1 MKNIEQA
8 IQFAKIL
15 VQVSSR
21 PIIRYYR
28 RELVVVNK
36 ADASPVTIADRQAEE
51 EMRRLIM
58 RQYPEDG
65 IIGEEFGHYQPDA
78 DYQWVLDPIDGTRSF
93 ISGVPLFGTLIA
105 LTYRK
110 KPILGLMNLPILKEL
125 LIGTPQQTTLN
136 DKIVMMRERTR
147 LSDAVLLATDHLH
160 IRKYQ
165 NAKNFEDLITQVNF
179 YRTWGD
185 CFGYYLLASGFADIM
200 VDAITA
206 PWDSLAIIPIIQ
218 GAGGIVTDYKGNDP
232 VGGTSLVAAHPSLH
246 QRVIEILNA

>member
-21 PIIRYYR
+21 PIICYYR
-28 RELVVVNK
+28 RELVVENK

-65 IIGEEFGHYQPDA
+65 IIGEEFGHHQPDA

-136 DKIVMMRERTR
+136 DKKVMMRERTR

-246 QRVIEILNA
+246 QQVIEILNA

>member
-1 MKNIEQA
+1 MKDLDQA

-15 VQVSSR
+15 VHVSSR
-21 PIIRYYR
+21 SIMRYYR
-28 RELVVVNK
+28 HRVVVENK
-36 ADASPVTIADRQAEE
+36 SDNSPVTIADRQAEE

-58 RQYPEDG
+58 KQYPEDG
-65 IIGEEFGHYQPDA
+65 IIGEELGIYQPEA

-105 LTYRK
+105 LTHRK
-110 KPILGLMNLPILKEL
+110 KPILGVMHLPVLKEL
-125 LIGTPQQTTLN
+125 LIGTTQYTTLN
-136 DKIVMMRERTR
+136 EKKVTIRECSR

-165 NAKNFEDLITQVNF
+165 NGKNFENLITQVNF

-185 CFGYYLLASGFADIM
+185 CFGYYLFASGFADIM

-218 GAGGIVTDYKGNDP
+218 GAGGRISDYQGNDA
-232 VGGTSLVAAHPSLH
+232 VGGTSLIAAHPSLH
-246 QRVIEILNA
+246 AQVIALLNQ